1 MKPGNSTAT
10 KNDRRNDAQYLTYYT
25 GGRVAEK
32 RSLEVEPDAY
42 YALRQTIRVEHDN
55 LRVDYDDVERTVQL
69 GDLTVKLAYEPHN
82 VEAEAALLGGLMI
95 DNRLVDHVHM
105 LEPQHFSV
113 SIHAEIY
120 VAIRDR
126 VARNQIANPVT
137 MRPMFEH
144 HEDLKELGGGAY
156 LAQLTGSGAAV
167 IGARDFAQQIMDLYE
182 LRCIRTKMRE
192 AIARSSGAEDVPPAT
207 IVADLESAL
216 SETLLDPP
224 KQTTVTFAQA
234 VKQSIDEIERVASPG
249 EEPAGFA
256 IARYSD
262 WNAVVGRMEA
272 GDFILLGARPSMGK
286 TAVGVTV
293 ALGAAE
299 NGIGTDFLSL
309 EMDLHKATRRA
320 LAAMIYDPDDP
331 LPYADLIAGKLKRPH
346 WGRLS
351 DAKYAIQ
358 DLPLTISDPPLM
370 AVEDVAP
377 HIRKRKR
384 EFEKRGVQLQLEVL
398 DYIGRLTTRK
408 KLQGETEIVSYISR
422 GLKDAA
428 KETGVAL
435 VALSQLSRAIETREN
450 KRPML
455 SDLRQSGSL
464 EQDAD
469 TVAFL
474 FREEYYLE
482 RAEPKRDTEKWNT
495 WAAEL
500 ADARDNMEIYS
511 SKRREG
517 ALTKRTSKF
526 LTTYQAVLDHH
537 DPRVAGAPGLFDE

>member
-1 MKPGNSTAT
+1 MAEVKVDPLVFNEIRRGLGLILH
-10 KNDRRNDAQYLTYYT
+10 DRRKVEVRDDERDADL
-25 GGRVAEK
+25 VF
-32 RSLEVEPDAY
+32 
-42 YALRQTIRVEHDN
+42 I
-55 LRVDYDDVERTVQL
+55 
-69 GDLTVKLAYEPHN
+69 GDLQLRKEYEPHN
-82 VEAEAALLGGLMI
+82 IDAEAALLGALMI
-95 DNRLVDHVHM
+95 DNRLVDQVFALQPH
-105 LEPQHFSV
+105 HFASPL
-113 SIHAEIY
+113 HAE
-120 VAIRDR
+120 VFTAIRDR
-126 VARNQIANPVT
+126 VARAEIANPVT
-137 MRPMFEH
+137 LRPLFENH
-144 HEDLKELGGGAY
+144 KDMQEVGGPAY

-167 IGARDFAQQIMDLYE
+167 VGARDFAQQIMELYE
-182 LRCIRTKMRE
+182 LRGIRVQMRE
-192 AIARSSGAEDVPPAT
+192 AIERSAGAEDVRAAV

-216 SETLLDPP
+216 SEMLLDPP
-224 KQTTVTFAQA
+224 KLTTVTFAQA
-234 VKQSIDEIERVASPG
+234 VKQSIDEIERVAGG

-256 IARYSD
+256 ISRYSD

-299 NGIGTDFLSL
+299 NGVGTDFLSL

-331 LPYADLIAGKLKRPH
+331 LSYADLIAGKLKRVH
-346 WGRLS
+346 WGRLAE
-351 DAKYAIQ
+351 AKHAIQ

-435 VALSQLSRAIETREN
+435 VALSQLSRGIETREN

-474 FREEYYLE
+474 YREEYYLE
-482 RAEPKRDTEKWNT
+482 RSEPKRETEKWNT

-526 LTTYQAVLDHH
+526 LTTFQAVLDHH